1 MSREV
6 HESDLERDDRATKA
20 AIEATVDLLA
30 AKDKA
35 HERWFAYSRTYD
47 MVYDDAY
54 DREYQIEVGKNE

>member
-1 MSREV
+1 MSKEI

-20 AIEATVDLLA
+20 ACEATADLLA

-35 HERWFAYSRTYD
+35 YEKWFAYSRTYD

-54 DREYQIEVGKNE
+54 GQEYRTELGEA